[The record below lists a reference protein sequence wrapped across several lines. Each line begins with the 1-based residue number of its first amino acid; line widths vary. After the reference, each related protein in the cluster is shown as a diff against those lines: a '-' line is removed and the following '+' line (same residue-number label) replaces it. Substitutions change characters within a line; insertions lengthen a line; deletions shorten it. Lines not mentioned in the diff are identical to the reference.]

1 MASDCQDIR
10 GITPKI
16 LDVNDRTAG
25 FCCSEKGID
34 EFIHNEALKFQKER
48 LGVTYLFQHEGESV
62 GFLTLS
68 MADLKRA
75 RMNVEDRL
83 AIGIENY
90 PALLIGQLAVCKK
103 FQARDVGTY
112 LCDFC
117 LDRALKFSE
126 RVGCRFIVVNA
137 IESAI
142 GFYQKYGFV
151 LMPDQKDRK
160 QKIMFLN
167 ILSKTLET

>member
-1 MASDCQDIR
+1 MVSGCQGIR

-16 LDVNDRTAG
+16 LDASDRTVE
-25 FCCSEKGID
+25 FCCGEKGID
-34 EFIHNEALKFQKER
+34 EFIRKEAWEFQKER
-48 LGVTYLFQHEGESV
+48 LGVTYLFKREGELV
-62 GFLTLS
+62 GFVTLS

-75 RMNVEDRL
+75 KMDVGDRL

-90 PALLIGQLAVCKK
+90 PALLIGQLAVCK
-103 FQARDVGTY
+103 QMQSQDVGTF

-117 LDRALKFSE
+117 LDRALRFSE
-126 RVGCRFIVVNA
+126 RIGCRFIVVNA

-142 GFYQKYGFV
+142 GFYRRYGFI
-151 LMPDQKDRK
+151 LLPSQKERK

-167 ILSKTLET
+167 ILGKALET